1 MSTETPRL
9 IRVFVIDDHAHLR
22 LGVKSDLAA
31 HEDVEFVG
39 EAGGR
44 REAVEGVAANQPDVI
59 LLDLDLGDVSGL
71 ELIPELRAA
80 SPRSRVLILTG
91 LTDEA
96 AHLRAYRAGA
106 LGLVL
111 KGRALEELVPAIRKV
126 GAGEL
131 WFDKTLV
138 KNLLDD
144 AGSDGASPEESAK
157 IKTLTKQER
166 EVVALVGEGL
176 RNKQIGERLSI
187 AEGTVKQH
195 LSTIFGKL
203 GVTDR
208 FALIMYAYRH
218 GLARPPIHKSS

>member
-1 MSTETPRL
+1 MTTESPRP
-9 IRVFVIDDHAHLR
+9 IRVYMIDDHAHMR

-39 EAGGR
+39 EAGAR
-44 REAVEGVAANQPDVI
+44 REAVEGVAALRPDVI
-59 LLDLDLGDVSGL
+59 LLDLDLGGASGL
-71 ELIPELRAA
+71 ELIPDLRAA
-80 SPRSRVLILTG
+80 SPRSRVLVLTG
-91 LTDEA
+91 LTEEA
-96 AHLRAYRAGA
+96 AHLKAYRAGA

-126 GAGEL
+126 SADEL

-144 AGSDGASPEESAK
+144 GRADDESPEESAR
-157 IKTLTKQER
+157 IRTLTKQER

-176 RNKQIGERLSI
+176 RNKQIGDRLSI

-195 LSTIFGKL
+195 LSTIFSKL
-203 GVTDR
+203 GVSDR

-218 GLARPPIHKSS
+218 GLARPPIHKPS